1 MQHDEGHEVKYGG
14 TLLLVRLLGFLFSP
28 AHVGFEADADEER
41 LLLGDAAV
49 VVIVSLFHAQ

>member
-49 VVIVSLFHAQ
+49 VVSLFHAQ